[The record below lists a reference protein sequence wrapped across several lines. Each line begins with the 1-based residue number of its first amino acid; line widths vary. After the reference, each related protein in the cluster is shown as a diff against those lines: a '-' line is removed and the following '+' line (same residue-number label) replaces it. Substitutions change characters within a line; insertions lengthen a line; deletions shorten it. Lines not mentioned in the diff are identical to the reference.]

1 MTPRKGRGGR
11 PPNIHSH
18 PSNNNHHHPSPRN
31 HRSTGIPQST
41 TILTSDYEDS
51 DAPGDTQQPQQP
63 PENIPPPT
71 RTNEELNLSVLR
83 RYNPSIRTLL
93 SLAPYA
99 VVYDFNA
106 ETRQWEKSG
115 VEGTLFVCQ
124 LEPGPRW
131 GEERYNVFVLNRR
144 GLNNFDLRLTSGD
157 NVELTEEFVILKT
170 DDDNDDSGQEQ
181 PARNGSTTTTTTTT
195 PRIHGLWIYSEPP
208 PNSTAETRRINA
220 RVIHESAVKAGESL
234 RQAKESAAAAAAA
247 AAARPSS
254 LPPLQLVQHQPPQQ
268 QPHQAPASAAGT
280 GQRIS
285 LQDLFGHQRAQ
296 DDGWSVHTHGTIPP
310 HSPWGSGLQTP
321 GLVPAQPS
329 GGGDVIKDLFRR
341 AGLA

>member
-1 MTPRKGRGGR
+1 MERKVTPRKGRGAR
-11 PPNIHSH
+11 PPNSHSH
-18 PSNNNHHHPSPRN
+18 PSNNNNHHPSPRN
-31 HRSTGIPQST
+31 HRSSGIPQPP
-41 TILTSDYEDS
+41 TIASDYEDS
-51 DAPGDTQQPQQP
+51 DAAPGDAQQSQQLP
-63 PENIPPPT
+63 DNIPPPT

-124 LEPGPRW
+124 LEPGPCW

-144 GLNNFDLRLTSGD
+144 GLNNFDLRLTSGE
-157 NVELTEEFVILKT
+157 NIELTEEFVILKT
-170 DDDNDDSGQEQ
+170 DDDNDENGLEQ
-181 PARNGSTTTTTTTT
+181 PVQNGSTTAAT

-220 RVIHESAVKAGESL
+220 RVIYESAVKAGESL
-234 RQAKESAAAAAAA
+234 RQAKERAA
-247 AAARPSS
+247 AAARPAS
-254 LPPLQLVQHQPPQQ
+254 LPPLQPAQL
-268 QPHQAPASAAGT
+268 QPHHQNPTSAVGT

-285 LQDLFGHQRAQ
+285 LQDLFGHQRVQ
-296 DDGWSVHTHGTIPP
+296 DDGWSVHAHGPNPP
-310 HSPWGSGLQTP
+310 QSPWGSGPQTP